1 MWIAQYIVDDITEN
15 TEIIGVFSTVDRAEL
30 AVADVLIDRLELDI
44 ETPTGMILNEYSDR
58 YMIEQCTV
66 NYNYMVQR
74 GEIPSF
80 ALSGRVASLHTQH
93 APKL

>member
-1 MWIAQYIVDDITEN
+1 MKMWIAQYIMDDITEN

-58 YMIEQCTV
+58 YMIDECTV
-66 NYNYMVQR
+66 NYNYMV
-74 GEIPSF
+74 
-80 ALSGRVASLHTQH
+80 
-93 APKL
+93 